1 MFDTLSATWKELR
14 KVHGRICKKLTEI
27 PNCAASGF
35 AEIGVGRLGEDA

>member
-14 KVHGRICKKLTEI
+14 KVHGRICKKL

-35 AEIGVGRLGEDA
+35 AEMGVGRSEDA